1 MKTNSLLRRGAFAAA
16 VLVAAPLVAAD
27 LSEVADL
34 KPLAM
39 KAYGIRSVER
49 KGDNTLAVTLG
60 ASSSAGARRLVN
72 ASVAEVSSEV
82 EFKYPD
88 GMAEQKKVMPS
99 LSRTVVEL
107 KLPTPMKNNC
117 KYAAIAYGAEM
128 EVVTSGRTGLYA
140 GEDAVDADLV
150 ATIVG
155 LRRVSSV
162 GEGKLLCEF
171 GAGYSPVSGN
181 SAANWKVTVNG
192 KPRPVLALGRRSK
205 IDCYVP
211 KGWGGTYPCLMQHD
225 VFLDIGETLKT
236 GDKVAVEAT
245 AAVSVRLAFDPGK
258 PGRLSSRRAE
268 VCLCRLLVRLVPRR
282 EVRRR
287 CWCAQVREY

>member
-39 KAYGIRSVER
+39 KVYGIRSVER
-49 KGDNTLAVTLG
+49 KGDSTLAVTIG
-60 ASSSAGARRLVN
+60 ASSSSAARRLASAWRVTSPDDP
-72 ASVAEVSSEV
+72 AYAYSKFVKPSSVAEVSSEV

-107 KLPTPMKNNC
+107 KLPTPMKKNC
-117 KYAAIAYGAEM
+117 KYAAVAYGAEM

-140 GEDAVDADLV
+140 GEDAVDADL
-150 ATIVG
+150 AAAIVG

-171 GAGYSPVSGN
+171 GAG
-181 SAANWKVTVNG
+181 
-192 KPRPVLALGRRSK
+192 
-205 IDCYVP
+205 
-211 KGWGGTYPCLMQHD
+211 
-225 VFLDIGETLKT
+225 
-236 GDKVAVEAT
+236 
-245 AAVSVRLAFDPGK
+245 
-258 PGRLSSRRAE
+258 SRF
-268 VCLCRLLVRLVPRR
+268 
-282 EVRRR
+282 VRRR
-287 CWCAQVREY
+287 RKAPLRIWRGL